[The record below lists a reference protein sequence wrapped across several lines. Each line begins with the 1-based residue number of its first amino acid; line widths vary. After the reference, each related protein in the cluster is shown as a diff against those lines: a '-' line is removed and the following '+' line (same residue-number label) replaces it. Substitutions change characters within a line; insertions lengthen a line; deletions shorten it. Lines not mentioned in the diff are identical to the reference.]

1 MYTALSVCASLIA
14 IITMLSLCVA
24 AGFDAQTI
32 NFFVCWT
39 SAPYIGH
46 CILAYWRHR
55 RSGSGLVFAGTVL
68 SAGSAVV
75 VYANDILPFVRAR
88 YTSDIV
94 MNCGGPLIEFG
105 FPILQWLGVGL
116 LWLACLPYQPKPHWE
131 DWE

>member
-14 IITMLSLCVA
+14 IVTMLALCVA

-32 NFFVCWT
+32 HFFVCWT

-46 CILAYWRHR
+46 WILAYWRHQ
-55 RSGSGLVFAGTVL
+55 RSGSGFVFAGTAL
-68 SAGSAVV
+68 SAGLAVV

-88 YTSDIV
+88 STGDIV
-94 MNCGGPLIEFG
+94 MNCGGPLIELG
-105 FPILQWLGVGL
+105 FPLLQWLGVGL
-116 LWLACLPYQPKPHWE
+116 LWLACLPYRPKPHWE